1 MLRRHEDETGQAVA
15 VLLLLV
21 LALFAA
27 GLALLGLGEASDSR
41 GRAQKA
47 ADAGALAAAV
57 RARDVLVDLMLSQ
70 AGASFSTWSAWA
82 GMAQVGCVDAVG
94 YAAANS
100 GSILTECSYR
110 PSGQARV
117 GTRSL
122 PGRQRGLTGAATATA
137 DLNAPV
143 CTSVYTY
150 AYDTV
155 LRTITC
161 TGRGGSAFAIFDM
174 ETQELV
180 AAAPRIMWQRT
191 FRVRLVD

>member
-1 MLRRHEDETGQAVA
+1 MIRRHGDEQGQSVA

-27 GLALLGLGEASDSR
+27 GLALLGLGEASDAR
-41 GRAQKA
+41 GKAQKA

-57 RARDVLVDLMLSQ
+57 RARYVLVDLMLSQ
-70 AGASFSTWSAWA
+70 TGASFTTWSAWSGA
-82 GMAQVGCVDAVG
+82 AQVGCAEASG

-100 GSILTECSYR
+100 GSMLTSCSYL
-110 PSGQARV
+110 PAGQARV
-117 GTRSL
+117 GTRSA
-122 PGRQRGLTGAATATA
+122 PGGDRGLTGSANATA
-137 DLNAPV
+137 DVNAPV

-161 TGRGGSAFAIFDM
+161 TGRGGSAFATFDM